1 VISIINLITDRWI
14 PVRRRNGERETIEPW
29 RITDGDGSDNPIVS
43 IASPRPDFDGA
54 LVQFLVGICQTV
66 LTPEDDEEWENLLLN
81 PPSEDDLRAKFEP
94 IVPAFNLGGDGPRF
108 MQDVDIEDG
117 ADWSVDNLLIGMPE
131 KTKISDNTDWFVK
144 RGTVQGLCP
153 KCAAMA
159 LFTLQTNAPGGG
171 RGHMTSLRGGG
182 PMTSIILGPTLWQTV
197 WANVI
202 DQDNRD
208 DDGSPVIARDSHRFP
223 WMGDVRTSEA
233 GTPTTPRDAHPDQ
246 AFWAMPR
253 RIFLDFDNA
262 PTGSCDL
269 CGAEDEHRIIRFR
282 TKPYGIKYAGWVH
295 PLSPYYRKD
304 KSSTD
309 LLPLHLQPDGITY
322 QNWLGT
328 VINDKEKGAKISQ
341 NVALFPGRT
350 PPGKA
355 RQIYS
360 GHSGR
365 PRLWLFGYDMNN
377 KKPRCYYQ
385 GTMPIITAG
394 DEWAASFEELA
405 AGMVRSA
412 GEAANNVRWCVKI
425 ALFDRPSDV
434 KGDLSVITARF
445 YQATEEAF
453 YRGLEDT
460 ASALSNGGET
470 SGIRKRW
477 LATLNDTSKRLFD
490 EYSQIDFID
499 AIDAQRAVKAR
510 RLLTNPFSKANR
522 AIRGHLGIADEKKAR
537 PDMRQRHD

>member
-1 VISIINLITDRWI
+1 MIFIINLITDRWI
-14 PVRRRNGERETIEPW
+14 PVRRRNGERGTIAPW
-29 RITDGDGSDNPIVS
+29 QITDGHEGDNPIGT
-43 IASPRPDFDGA
+43 IAAPRPDFDGA

-66 LTPEDDEEWENLLLN
+66 LTPEDDEEWEELLLS
-81 PPSEDDLRAKFEP
+81 PPSGDELRAKLEP
-94 IVPAFNLGGDGPRF
+94 VAPAFNLGGDGPRF
-108 MQDVDIEDG
+108 MQDLDVEDG
-117 ADWSVDNLLIGMPE
+117 KDWTIDNLLIGMPE
-131 KTKISDNTDWFVK
+131 ETKISKNTDWFVK

-153 KCAAMA
+153 KCATMA
-159 LFTLQTNAPGGG
+159 LFTLQTNAPKGG
-171 RGHMTSLRGGG
+171 RGHMTSIRGGG

-202 DQDNRD
+202 NQEHRD
-208 DDGSPVIARDSHRFP
+208 CDGGPATAGDSRRFP
-223 WMGDVRTSEA
+223 WMGPLRAGRTERPR
-233 GTPTTPRDAHPDQ
+233 TPQDAHPDQ

-253 RIFLDFDNA
+253 RILLNFESAL
-262 PTGSCDL
+262 PGTCDL
-269 CGAEDEHRIIRFR
+269 CGAEDDHRIIRFR
-282 TKPYGIKYAGWVH
+282 TKPNGVKYAGWVH

-322 QNWLGT
+322 QNWLGA
-328 VINDKEKGAKISQ
+328 VINDKEKGTKISQ
-341 NVALFPGRT
+341 NVALFPSRT

-360 GHSGR
+360 GHGGR
-365 PRLWLFGYDMNN
+365 PRLWLFGYDMVD
-377 KKPRCYYQ
+377 KTPRCYYQ

-394 DEWAASFEELA
+394 EEYAASFEDLA
-405 AGMVRSA
+405 AGMVRAA
-412 GEAANNVRWCVKI
+412 GEAANNVRWCVKV
-425 ALFDRPSDV
+425 ALFDKPSDV

-453 YRGLEDT
+453 YRGLEDA

-470 SGIRKRW
+470 SGIRRQW
-477 LATLNDTSKRLFD
+477 LETLNDTGKQLFD

-499 AIDAQRAVKAR
+499 AIDARRAVNAR

-522 AIRGHLGIADEKKAR
+522 AIRGHLGIPDEKKR
-537 PDMRQRHD
+537 KM